1 MIVNLP
7 LKSICTDRGTQMR
20 LTISEEVVEDYRGDV
35 LDSLP
40 PITVFQVG
48 DEYILGDGFHRLEAF
63 KRSGRDTI
71 PCEIIV
77 GLLGEALEYACCANG
92 AHGLRRTDDDKRKA
106 VETFFTIPGNDALSN
121 SEVARR
127 LHVSVPFV
135 QKVRD
140 GSGIKASP
148 FAHHGGGSEKRRLND
163 LISTEESDVLEQIPG
178 LNDLIP
184 LMTKNGGDMK
194 NIDLPKND
202 VHDFAVILLREFE
215 FEYVKS
221 FVKYLH
227 EKCGA

>member
-7 LKSICTDRGTQMR
+7 LESICTDRGTQMR
-20 LTISEEVVEDYRGDV
+20 LTTSEEIIEEYCGD

-40 PITVFQVG
+40 PITVFKVG
-48 DEYILGDGFHRLEAF
+48 DEYILVDGFHRRDAF
-63 KRSGRDTI
+63 ERSGRDTI
-71 PCEIIV
+71 PCVIIV
-77 GLLGEALEYACCANG
+77 GSLEEAIEYACCANG
-92 AHGLRRTDDDKRKA
+92 AHGLRRTDDDKRNA
-106 VETFFTIPGNDALSN
+106 VETFFTILGNDALSN

-127 LHVSVPFV
+127 LKVSVPFV

-140 GSGIKASP
+140 SNGIKASP
-148 FAHHGGGSEKRRLND
+148 FAHHGVGAEKRRLND
-163 LISTEESDVLEQIPG
+163 SISTEESDLHEQTSR

-184 LMTKNGGDMK
+184 LMTKNGGDMI

-221 FVKYLH
+221 CVKYLY
-227 EKCGA
+227 EKYNL